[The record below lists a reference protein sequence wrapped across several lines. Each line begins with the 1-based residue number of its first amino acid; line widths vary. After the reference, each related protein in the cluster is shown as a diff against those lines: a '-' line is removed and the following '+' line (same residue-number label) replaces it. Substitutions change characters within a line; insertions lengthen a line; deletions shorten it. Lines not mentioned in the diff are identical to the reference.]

1 MTADS
6 SQATA
11 NEELSSICGIRAAR
25 RTLESVV
32 LEIVPTNIPV
42 PLVGESGI
50 GKEIVSRRL
59 HRSRNVSDLQW

>member
-11 NEELSSICGIRAAR
+11 NEELSSVCGISAAM
-25 RTLESVV
+25 RTLETVV

-50 GKEIVSRRL
+50 GKEIFSRRL
-59 HRSRNVSDLQW
+59 HRSRNVPNLQW